1 MRLDLVGIAFDN
13 PFVAAGF
20 FPLHRIEQVV
30 VEAIE
35 GKVLRPDL
43 RHDCVA
49 TLFDVDELVAIRT
62 NLLARAFYAGIDVAG
77 IGLPEQIGAAQFLE
91 LLERIA
97 DIAERF
103 ELAILRGEL
112 RNLYVNRV
120 QVFLEL
126 CQLEFRLTNLRL

>member
-1 MRLDLVGIAFDN
+1 MQFGDLSAIVLA
-13 PFVAAGF
+13 
-20 FPLHRIEQVV
+20 
-30 VEAIE
+30 VE
-35 GKVLRPDL
+35 
-43 RHDCVA
+43 
-49 TLFDVDELVAIRT
+49 
-62 NLLARAFYAGIDVAG
+62 
-77 IGLPEQIGAAQFLE
+77 
-91 LLERIA
+91 